1 MNENKNENKYVSI
14 GGKLRDLRLKNGLT
28 QEELADR
35 AELSKGFIS
44 QLENDVTSPS
54 IATLID
60 ILTLLG
66 SSLREFFS
74 DDDESKLVF
83 TPDDYFEKKTEKQTV
98 DWIVP
103 TAQKNEMEP
112 IIIEL
117 ERGESTDADIPHE
130 GEEFGYVLEGAVKVT
145 VGGRSEIARAG
156 DSFYY
161 SADKKHCLVNVSDGR
176 SRVLWVS
183 CPPSF

>member
-1 MNENKNENKYVSI
+1 MTEQNDIYKI
-14 GGKLRDLRLKNGLT
+14 GAKLRDLRLKNGLT

-44 QLENDVTSPS
+44 QLENDLTSPS

-66 SSLREFFS
+66 SSLKDFFS
-74 DDDESKLVF
+74 DGDDAQLVF
-83 TPDDYFEKKTEKQTV
+83 TPRDYFEKDWGGEKAT
-98 DWIVP
+98 WIVP

-112 IIIEL
+112 IIVEL
-117 ERGESTDADIPHE
+117 APGESTDADIPHE
-130 GEEFGYVLEGAVKVT
+130 GEEFGYVLEGAICVKV
-145 VGGRSEIARAG
+145 GDRESIAGKG

-161 SADKKHCLVNVSDGR
+161 SSDKSHCIKNVANGVSKFI
-176 SRVLWVS
+176 WVS

>member
-1 MNENKNENKYVSI
+1 MGENANGFSI

-44 QLENDVTSPS
+44 QLENDLNSPS

-74 DDDESKLVF
+74 DDDDSQIVF
-83 TPDDYFEKKTEKQTV
+83 KPSDYFEKKTDAETV
-98 DWIVP
+98 YWIVP

-117 ERGESTDADIPHE
+117 EKGAATDADIPHE
-130 GEEFGYVLEGAVKVT
+130 GEEFGYVLGGEVEIT
-145 VGGRSEIARAG
+145 VGDRSARAAEG
-156 DSFYY
+156 DTFYF
-161 SADKKHCLVNVSDGR
+161 SSDRKHCIKNVYNGKSK
-176 SRVLWVS
+176 VLWVS
-183 CPPSF
+183 CPPTF

>member
-1 MNENKNENKYVSI
+1 MPEQNDIYKI
-14 GGKLRDLRLKNGLT
+14 GAKLKDLRKKNGLT

-44 QLENDVTSPS
+44 QLENDLTSPS

-66 SSLREFFS
+66 SSLKEFFS
-74 DDDESKLVF
+74 DDDDSQIVF
-83 TPDDYFEKKTEKQTV
+83 TPRDYFEKDWGGEKAI
-98 DWIVP
+98 WIVP

-112 IIIEL
+112 IIVEL
-117 ERGESTDADIPHE
+117 APGESTDADIPPE
-130 GEEFGYVLEGAVKVT
+130 GEEFGYVLEGEVSVT
-145 VGGRSEIARAG
+145 VGEREQRAKAG

-161 SADKKHCLVNVSDGR
+161 SSDKRHCIKNVADKVSKFI
-176 SRVLWVS
+176 WVS

>member
-1 MNENKNENKYVSI
+1 MTESKNVYSI

-35 AELSKGFIS
+35 AELSKGYIS
-44 QLENDVTSPS
+44 QLENDLTSPS

-60 ILTLLG
+60 VLTLLG
-66 SSLREFFS
+66 SSLAEFFS

-83 TPDDYFEKKTEKQTV
+83 TPEDYFEKKTEKQTV
-98 DWIVP
+98 NWIVP

-112 IIIEL
+112 ILIER
-117 ERGESTDADIPHE
+117 EKGESTDADIPHE
-130 GEEFGYVLEGAVKVT
+130 GEEFGYVLEGAVEVS
-145 VGGRSEIARAG
+145 VGGRTETARAG

-161 SADKKHCLVNVSDGR
+161 SADRKHYIVNVYDGK
-176 SRVLWVS
+176 SKVLWVS

>member
-1 MNENKNENKYVSI
+1 MNDGNERTI
-14 GGKLRDLRLKNGLT
+14 GAKLRDLRLKNGLT

-35 AELSKGFIS
+35 AELTKGYIS
-44 QLENDVTSPS
+44 QLENDLTSPS

-66 SSLREFFS
+66 SSLGKFFS
-74 DDDESKLVF
+74 DNDDAQLVF
-83 TPDDYFEKKTEKQTV
+83 TPADYFEKQTDDSKV
-98 DWIVP
+98 TWIVP
-103 TAQKNEMEP
+103 TAQKNAMEP

-117 ERGESTDADIPHE
+117 EKGACTDADIPHD
-130 GEEFGYVLEGAVKVT
+130 GEEFGYVLDGRVRVT
-145 VGGRSEIARAG
+145 VGERVSEAGAG

-161 SADKKHCLVNVSDGR
+161 PADKKHFLQNVYDGK
-176 SRVLWVS
+176 SKVLWVS

>member
-1 MNENKNENKYVSI
+1 MNESKNVSI

-60 ILTLLG
+60 VLTLLG
-66 SSLREFFS
+66 SNLAEFFS
-74 DDDESKLVF
+74 DDDESPIAF
-83 TPDDYFEKKTEKQTV
+83 TKDDYFEKKTDTV
-98 DWIVP
+98 TTTWIVP

-112 IIIEL
+112 IIVEL
-117 ERGESTDADIPHE
+117 ESNAATDADIPHE
-130 GEEFGYVLEGAVKVT
+130 GEEFGYVLEGEVCVT
-145 VGGRSEIARAG
+145 VGNRTAVVKAG
-156 DSFYY
+156 ETFYY
-161 SADKKHCLVNVSDGR
+161 SADKKHSVKNVGKTKAK
-176 SRVLWVS
+176 VLWVS